1 MTNKEL
7 DTLIKEVSEQI
18 SQLPESNEKK
28 LSREERKR
36 KVLLQ
41 AKSQALNRIKEARE
55 SGNLNQEARASMDY
69 GLLEEYGDRHPLLYN
84 FMKSQVRW
92 WGL

>member
-1 MTNKEL
+1 M
-7 DTLIKEVSEQI
+7 
-18 SQLPESNEKK
+18 
-28 LSREERKR
+28 
-36 KVLLQ
+36 
-41 AKSQALNRIKEARE
+41 NRIKEARE